1 MLFEKVINKKYKVL
15 KEADS
20 GAGSVNGADV
30 SQKGQESPTGASGVE
45 NAKDNAYMNRA
56 GDAEEQDAVSN
67 QFELYKTNLKNSL
80 VKFVNLLIKEDVLTD
95 SPEFD
100 QLFSDLSVALS
111 KDPDAAFDSF
121 KKIVDV
127 VSAKQASKTET
138 NPVDSLKDSQ
148 QL

>member
-1 MLFEKVINKKYKVL
+1 M
-15 KEADS
+15 
-20 GAGSVNGADV
+20 
-30 SQKGQESPTGASGVE
+30 
-45 NAKDNAYMNRA
+45 
-56 GDAEEQDAVSN
+56 
-67 QFELYKTNLKNSL
+67 KNSL